1 MRVRG
6 NQGRVIP
13 SGLPL
18 SAGGNTATSPATSP
32 QTLSVIQPTDSV
44 AALDLSAAQMG
55 TLV

>member
-13 SGLPL
+13 SGLTL
-18 SAGGNTATSPATSP
+18 SAGGNTATSP
-32 QTLSVIQPTDSV
+32 QTLAVMQPTDSV